1 MRPKTRSCCS
11 PSCRPPD
18 GKRKRLLPLL
28 LAAALTLSGCGGG
41 GGDDSLRIG
50 FALYTQDD
58 TFISTVA
65 QNLEWMV
72 REAERETGQ
81 KITLFTADGRSSQT
95 TQLDQVDRFLAR
107 GCDVLM
113 VNIVDRTAAAVIA
126 DKAEAEGVPL
136 IFFNRQPVEEDIQ
149 RWDQIYYV
157 GASARESGDLQGG
170 LVLDAWRENREALDR
185 NGDGVLQY
193 AMLEGEPGHQDSLLR
208 TEYSIKALTDGGVE
222 VEKLANE
229 TANWNRAQAA
239 ARTAQWLEEFGSR
252 IEVIFANND
261 DMALGAIDALS
272 GTPRSG
278 WPLIVGGD
286 ATAPAQEAVAAG
298 QLYGTV
304 HNDGRGQARVM
315 LDMALALW
323 HGEDPGEAVTL
334 EEGHYVW
341 LPYRPVT
348 LENLE
353 ELRREQEETGPAT
366 QLD

>member
-1 MRPKTRSCCS
+1 MRPKTKSCCS
-11 PSCRPPD
+11 RLCRPPD
-18 GKRKRLLPLL
+18 GKRRRLLPLL

-149 RWDQIYYV
+149 RCDRIYYV
-157 GASARESGDLQGG
+157 GADARESGELQGK
-170 LVLDAWRENREALDR
+170 LVLDAWRADREALDR
-185 NGDGVLQY
+185 SGDGILQY
-193 AMLEGEPGHQDSLLR
+193 VMLEGEPGHQDSLLR
-208 TEYSIKALTDGGVE
+208 TEYSIKAVVDGGVE

-239 ARTAQWLEEFGSR
+239 ARTAQWLEEFGDG
-252 IEVIFANND
+252 IEVVFSNND
-261 DMALGAIDALS
+261 DMALGAIDALAS
-272 GTPRSG
+272 TPRER
-278 WPLIVGGD
+278 WPLIVGVD
-286 ATAPAQEAVAAG
+286 ATAPALEAVAAG

-304 HNDGRGQARVM
+304 HNDGRGQARAM
-315 LDMALALW
+315 IDLALALW
-323 HGEDPGEAVTL
+323 NGEDPAQAVDL
-334 EEGHYVW
+334 AGGHYVW
-341 LPYRPVT
+341 LPYRQVT

-353 ELRREQEETGPAT
+353 EFWDQ
-366 QLD
+366 